1 MFKRLLLG
9 FGIVCAA
16 GLLAALSMT
25 WVIVNVVD
33 EDEDLHL
40 WIPAPVLLA
49 QVVAGIA
56 DPPEIHE
63 KLPFEPKH
71 LRAAA
76 AAIRELENAGDSELV
91 RVESKDET
99 VVIRKSGA
107 RIEVEVDNRN
117 ERVRVHAPLRQ
128 VREFLENHPDEP
140 LEPAS
145 LFRLARSLPSGP
157 LVEVTEPGQYVSIR
171 IW

>member
-1 MFKRLLLG
+1 MFKRLLFG

-25 WVIVNVVD
+25 WVIVTVVD
-33 EDEDLHL
+33 EDEGLHL

-49 QVVAGIA
+49 QAAAGIV
-56 DPPEIHE
+56 DPPELHE
-63 KLPFEPKH
+63 KLPFEPEQ
-71 LRAAA
+71 LEAAA
-76 AAIRELENAGDSELV
+76 AAIRELESAADAELL
-91 RVESKDET
+91 RIESSDET
-99 VVIRKSGA
+99 VVIRKAGT

-128 VREFLENHPDEP
+128 VRQFLENRPVGA
-140 LEPAS
+140 LEPAA

-157 LVEVTEPGQYVSIR
+157 LVEVSEPGQRVAIR